1 MPPSFV
7 LHEKP
12 TRAVQES
19 SRADEP
25 AAVKKGSHVVVKY
38 PDFERT
44 GIITG
49 LDKRWAYVCRDDDR
63 RVLKYHRDNVFL
75 ATANASNAESSSDA
89 DDCTPSD
96 RV

>member
-1 MPPSFV
+1 M
-7 LHEKP
+7 
-12 TRAVQES
+12 
-19 SRADEP
+19 
-25 AAVKKGSHVVVKY
+25 KKGSHVVVKY